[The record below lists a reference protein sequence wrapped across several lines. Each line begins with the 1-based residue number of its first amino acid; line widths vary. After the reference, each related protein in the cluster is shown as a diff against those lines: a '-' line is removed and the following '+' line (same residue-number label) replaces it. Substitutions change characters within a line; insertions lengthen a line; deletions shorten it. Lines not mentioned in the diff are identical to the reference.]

1 MTWVPAYHNWEDDS
15 AVLVDITAPHTE
27 DPVRRF
33 GRRQGGERELYW
45 LGVTVAGGMRGVRAV
60 AVTVA
65 GEMGVLKIF
74 IFQFF
79 TKIFQVL
86 LV

>member
-15 AVLVDITAPHTE
+15 AVLVDIAAPHSE

-33 GRRQGGERELYW
+33 RRRESGQGQLYW
-45 LGVTVAGGMRGVRAV
+45 LGVAVAGGGGGVGTV

-65 GEMGVLKIF
+65 GQVGVLKIF
-74 IFQFF
+74 QKYFN
-79 TKIFQVL
+79 
-86 LV
+86 